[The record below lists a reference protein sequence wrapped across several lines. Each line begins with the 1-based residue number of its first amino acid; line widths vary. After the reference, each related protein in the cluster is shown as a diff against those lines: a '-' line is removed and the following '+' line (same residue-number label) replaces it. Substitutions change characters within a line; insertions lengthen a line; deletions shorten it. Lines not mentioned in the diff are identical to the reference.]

1 MLTSD
6 TGCTQ
11 DKRQLERI
19 AVLEAHVA
27 NLTAAVAALSHNI
40 ESANAKVPYTFTR
53 TQTFSELS
61 KQWLL
66 LKQYFTCR
74 MLFLILSVQCQRTEA
89 SDNDGQVINN
99 YILREL

>member
-1 MLTSD
+1 M
-6 TGCTQ
+6 Q

-19 AVLEAHVA
+19 SVLEAQVA

-53 TQTFSELS
+53 TQPFSEVA
-61 KQWLL
+61 KQLL
-66 LKQYFTCR
+66 LLEQYFSCG

-89 SDNDGQVINN
+89 SDSDGQVINN
-99 YILREL
+99 ILCVLMHLLE